1 MVSDLLK
8 LDTEKWAG
16 YVADKVNY
24 DMSEEYIDELMSAAD
39 EDEKDRKDA
48 LHDALVYITGDI
60 TGTGWTTSGH
70 TGVDVPV
77 FARGPHSEAF
87 RGYMNNTDI
96 AKALIDIV
104 K

>member
-1 MVSDLLK
+1 
-8 LDTEKWAG
+8 
-16 YVADKVNY
+16 
-24 DMSEEYIDELMSAAD
+24 MSEEYIDELMSAAD